1 VKILYSNSRF
11 CVVNDGCPGL
21 KIYDVVLDRVD
32 MSRFGAFYDNMGHP
46 YPADG
51 LAAAKAVADRAEA
64 EDIEKSR
71 KFREPARRILRSL
84 WCGD

>member
-1 VKILYSNSRF
+1 MKILYSNSRF
-11 CVVNDGCPGL
+11 RVIDDGCPGL

-32 MSRFGAFYDNMGHP
+32 RVRFGAFYDGMGHP
-46 YPADG
+46 YPASG

-71 KFREPARRILRSL
+71 KFREPG
-84 WCGD
+84 W